1 MRNTG
6 GKGGRYGGPQLQM
19 YTKVS
24 GASVMADIAR
34 VLGPYALTNDT
45 EWGVGEDIFEVTQR
59 SSVCVAPA
67 GTPEASKI
75 IISRA
80 LAIGR

>member
-1 MRNTG
+1 
-6 GKGGRYGGPQLQM
+6 
-19 YTKVS
+19 
-24 GASVMADIAR
+24 MADIAR

-45 EWGVGEDIFEVTQR
+45 EWSVGEDIFEVTQR
-59 SSVCVAPA
+59 SSVCIAPA

-80 LAIGR
+80 LSIGR